1 MSIFQ
6 DPEFGN
12 RMVTLMA
19 ALVLVLQILMA
30 AQRWLVTN
38 IRIFGL
44 QSFLLATI
52 AGTIA
57 VFNGAPHIFIAAVLP
72 LRVKPILVPILRE
85 RLVERIEMRQEIEP
99 FLNVPL
105 SVVICG
111 GLTLV
116 G

>member
-38 IRIFGL
+38 IRIFGV

-57 VFNGAPHIFIAAVLP
+57 IFNRAPHIFIAAVLT
-72 LRVKPILVPILRE
+72 LLVKAILVPILLE
-85 RLVERIEMRQEIEP
+85 RLGDRIEIRQATDT
-99 FLNVPL
+99 FLKV
-105 SVVICG
+105 
-111 GLTLV
+111 
-116 G
+116 